1 MRKTNSIRLIFVL
14 GAVLCCGAYG
24 GGYYYMQQQR
34 QEPQPQAAE
43 QILAEDENEI
53 MESGTVVLPYEYILN
68 SAADLAGIEA
78 GDFLLT
84 ADGETLYDNTA
95 IVVEQL
101 PGRLQAEIRAGKQ
114 ISNETELYNFL
125 ENYSS

>member
-53 MESGTVVLPYEYILN
+53 MESGTVVLPYEYILKEEDGFV
-68 SAADLAGIEA
+68 AVYY
-78 GDFLLT
+78 